1 MASMRELDVGIL
13 SISVLCFSVFI
24 VAAELLAIHCNLAV
38 LCGARDGSVVTATDV
53 CKDFKPNL

>member
-1 MASMRELDVGIL
+1 MRELDVGIL

-38 LCGARDGSVVTATDV
+38 LCGARDSSVVAADV